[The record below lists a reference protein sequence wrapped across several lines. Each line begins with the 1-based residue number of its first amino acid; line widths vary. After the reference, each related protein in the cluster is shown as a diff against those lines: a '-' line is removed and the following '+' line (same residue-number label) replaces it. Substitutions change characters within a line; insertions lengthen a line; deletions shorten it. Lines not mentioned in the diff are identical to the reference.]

1 MHTLRVAFHLYV
13 WRIFQLPITRFR
25 LYLHLRNPHSVIL
38 FIQFSSTR
46 TVLRESNNPGSV

>member
-13 WRIFQLPITRFR
+13 WRIFQLPITR
-25 LYLHLRNPHSVIL
+25 LSAL
-38 FIQFSSTR
+38 FTSAVGTR